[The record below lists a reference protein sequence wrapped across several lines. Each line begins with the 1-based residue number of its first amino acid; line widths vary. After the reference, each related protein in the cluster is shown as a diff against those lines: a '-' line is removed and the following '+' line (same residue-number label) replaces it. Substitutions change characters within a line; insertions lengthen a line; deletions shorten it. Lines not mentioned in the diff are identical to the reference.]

1 MLVRYT
7 KDLMTWLHYDY
18 EEPCAVYDDL
28 YTWGA
33 AFIPSQGFHYHLLLR
48 NSATGFALLFDTAD
62 GEKLPIIS
70 EGTVTEYLKRGLMEH
85 HGFDAADVAFYLE
98 EGAHCTFTKEFESAY
113 ERKKLKDLAAW
124 ASETGLKEAQQR
136 ISSLPVTINRRKVDA
151 KELFGDLLKERRKEI
166 TKRLYLAASV
176 KVRLRLYSQ
185 YNVWRRLHLPLDLS
199 YGSLHDIIQVAFG
212 WDGSHLHEFKLGKW
226 VRIMPRDDIERDFG
240 WDDSE
245 LLDEYEVTLAEVS
258 AKKMTYTYDFG
269 DYWVHDITL
278 EKVFTVEEEQKPI
291 CVAGEGSAPWEDCGG
306 AWGYHSLLESLVDPD
321 DPNHAYARSW
331 AGLGYWD
338 GAEDEEDED
347 EDEEEDEEEEG
358 NDGTPYNQL
367 IINARLSRMFR

>member
-1 MLVRYT
+1 MLLRYT
-7 KDLMTWLHYDY
+7 KHLMSWLHYDY
-18 EEPCAVYDDL
+18 EEPCAIYDDL

-33 AFIPSQGFHYHLLLR
+33 TFIRAEGFHYHLLLR
-48 NSATGFALLFDTAD
+48 NSATGFALLIDTAD
-62 GEKLPIIS
+62 GKNLPIIS
-70 EGTVTEYLKRGLMEH
+70 EGTVSEYLKRGLTA
-85 HGFDAADVAFYLE
+85 HGFDSEDVAFYLE
-98 EGAHCTFTKEFESAY
+98 EGERCTFTKEFESAY
-113 ERKKLKDLAAW
+113 ERKKLNDLAAW
-124 ASETGLKEAQQR
+124 VVEAGLKEAQQS

-185 YNVWRRLHLPLDLS
+185 YNVWRRFHLPLDLT

>member
-1 MLVRYT
+1 MLLRCT
-7 KDLMTWLHYDY
+7 KELMTWLHYDY

-33 AFIPSQGFHYHLLLR
+33 AFIRAEGFHYYLLLR

-62 GEKLPIIS
+62 GEELPTIKEDGIRDF
-70 EGTVTEYLKRGLMEH
+70 LKQGLEA
-85 HGFDAADVAFYLE
+85 HGFDSEDVAFYLE

-113 ERKKLKDLAAW
+113 ERKKLNDLAAW
-124 ASETGLKEAQQR
+124 VVEAGLKEAQQS

-185 YNVWRRLHLPLDLS
+185 YNVWRRFHLPLDLT